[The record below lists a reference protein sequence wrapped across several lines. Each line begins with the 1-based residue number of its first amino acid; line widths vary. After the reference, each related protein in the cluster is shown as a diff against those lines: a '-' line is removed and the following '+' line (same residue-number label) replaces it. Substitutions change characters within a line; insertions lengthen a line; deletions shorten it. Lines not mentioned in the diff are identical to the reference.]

1 MKGNKIDR
9 KKILLKNI
17 SFGVIYKVI
26 NMGIVF
32 TTIPLLLNYL
42 EEEQYG
48 IWVTIFSL
56 VNMALFVDGGIG
68 NGLKT
73 KLSKALSLKN
83 YKLSNSYISTAYIS
97 VTILSILILIVG
109 FLLIFNL
116 DLKVLFNTSLTNQ
129 ELRKVLSTT
138 LILVIIGFILNLHKS
153 LYYANQEASKV
164 ELAALIYQLIIL
176 ILIAVLYQFFSK
188 NLFYISL
195 VYGGANILVSLIFT
209 FNFFKNNKNLNLS
222 LNYFK
227 KDKVNDLLGLSISFF
242 IIQLCLI
249 VIFTS
254 DNLIITNLIGPVEV
268 TTYDVVYKLFQVVVT
283 FSVILQDS
291 LWALYSDAYEKK
303 DYTWIRK
310 TLKRL
315 NKLFL
320 GFIIL
325 TIFFYFISKPV
336 IGIWTQKDLNISN
349 NLILFMSIYIL
360 VRAYGIIYMNFLNA
374 IGKIKLQM
382 ILFVIGALI
391 NIPLSFYFVKIS
403 GLGSGGVILGT
414 IFSILG
420 LSLILPIQSFKI
432 LNKLEKNKIILKR

>member
-73 KLSKALSLKN
+73 KLAKALSLKN

-176 ILIAVLYQFFSK
+176 VLITVLYQFFSK

-209 FNFFKNNKNLNLS
+209 FNFFKNNTNLKLS
-222 LNYFK
+222 FNYFK

-303 DYTWIRK
+303 DYAWIRK

-325 TIFFYFISKPV
+325 AIFFYFISKPV

-349 NLILFMSIYIL
+349 NLLLYMSIYIL

-391 NIPLSFYFVKIS
+391 NLPLSFYFVKIS

-432 LNKLEKNKIILKR
+432 LNKLEKTKLF